1 MNATFHFVLV
11 ARNLNKKK
19 TEMWQNM
26 KMFNSCEQYIP
37 VKNFE
42 QLNTQPP
49 GASMTVDGKY

>member
-1 MNATFHFVLV
+1 
-11 ARNLNKKK
+11 
-19 TEMWQNM
+19 M